1 MVPGNRRGIL
11 RRFFLD
17 KLLLCFFSE
26 SLFSAGST
34 PLPISRAHRLDRQG
48 SDSFENW
55 RGLASD
61 IRRLRPVL
69 CFSDNS
75 YILRHQS

>member
-1 MVPGNRRGIL
+1 MVPETAAEFCGG
-11 RRFFLD
+11 FFWTNSS
-17 KLLLCFFSE
+17 CAS
-26 SLFSAGST
+26 SANPFSAGST